1 MSELAESPW
10 DGGEL
15 DGFHL
20 GHLPAGVGSEVS
32 DFASEWD
39 EVSFATRVWER
50 QVAEGYRV
58 DLRVHVLRGD
68 RLTDLTA
75 LHDFLADYH
84 ERDPAGGEW
93 AEFAHPDGPGLV
105 GDGEAFWLVESGVGV
120 DVLVD
125 PERWD
130 RVGLSA
136 VARAITRAGGARAGQ

>member
-1 MSELAESPW
+1 MSDRDGSVAR

-15 DGFHL
+15 DGFHV
-20 GHLPAGVGSEVS
+20 GHVPAGAGTEVS

-58 DLRVHVLRGD
+58 DLRVHVLRGE
-68 RLTDLTA
+68 RLIDLTA

-93 AEFAHPDGPGLV
+93 VEFAHPDGPGLIGV
-105 GDGEAFWLVESGVGV
+105 GEAFWLVEPGVAV
-120 DVLVD
+120 DVLAD
-125 PERWD
+125 PERCD
-130 RVGLSA
+130 RAGLA
-136 VARAITRAGGARAGQ
+136 ATARAITRATASA